1 MAFTVSQVVTNT
13 VVGDLRMKIVNVTAD
28 ATTGSFDLGMGNLVA
43 VIPSIKSMASFVN
56 SGSTRHIAVV
66 SPNAGVSGTSIVGT
80 VGMTGC
86 ISGDVYTLVA
96 YAKS

>member
-1 MAFTVSQVVTNT
+1 MAFTVSQIVTNT
-13 VVGDLRMKIVNVTAD
+13 VMGDLRVKIVNVTAD

-43 VIPSIKSMASFVN
+43 VLSHPKSMASFVN
-56 SGSTRHIAVV
+56 SGSTRNMAVI

-86 ISGDVYTLVA
+86 IAGDVYTLVA